1 MKMSTITS
9 QKYGNTL
16 TYRQLLI
23 EGKADTIRCYY
34 NDGRNKFASLLVHF
48 TYLATGV
55 CIDAFIDEQTD
66 KLITVE
72 QMTTLEG
79 TLDRFY
85 FMANEKMKAKLA

>member
-1 MKMSTITS
+1 
-9 QKYGNTL
+9 
-16 TYRQLLI
+16 
-23 EGKADTIRCYY
+23 
-34 NDGRNKFASLLVHF
+34 
-48 TYLATGV
+48 V

-79 TLDRFY
+79 SLDRFY